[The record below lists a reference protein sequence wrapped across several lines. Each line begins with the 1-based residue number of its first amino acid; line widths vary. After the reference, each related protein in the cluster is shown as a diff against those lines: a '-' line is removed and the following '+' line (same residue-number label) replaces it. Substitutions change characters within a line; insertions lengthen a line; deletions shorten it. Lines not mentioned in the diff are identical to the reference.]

1 MKKIIGT
8 MNKQKEIEQINR
20 CISELVYDK
29 TGLRKAYNYYHGKRD
44 ADQFKYLEDN
54 FGIGVPTSISFTP
67 LMKKHIDVLVG
78 EYLELEPD
86 LQVTCKDD
94 ETISKIQRD
103 KQLKIDSEMHQF
115 LTKYLHHALIDILMD
130 SKEPVNDPF
139 IEKELQKIKNDVEN
153 SFESA
158 YEIAAQNILEYIKH
172 NRELDLRNKLRE
184 MLTDLL
190 IGGCCYYRVKP
201 SGGKDNLR
209 FEVLNPLDTFI
220 ERNPNAF
227 FLNKSRRAVIR
238 RWLTKDE
245 ILEEFGE
252 DLTVKAIAKV
262 EEYFSG
268 MQHGDVL
275 NDYVVVNTKM
285 DSLLDDDSNPKKTP
299 GILAGLEIH
308 PLYPHVSD
316 EWATTINNRV
326 IPVFECQWLEFDKKE
341 NRSVLHE
348 GIKIGGDIYITN
360 GEPDYYI
367 RSKSDIRSCNLNI
380 NGMFFN
386 DKNGQPFSLIQSTQ
400 DLQDRYDLLLY
411 YRDNLIATSGTIGD
425 WVDAA
430 SLPAFLGVEM
440 PERIQKWIAY
450 KKNGVAWYDS
460 SQDGAQLINTTF
472 NGYDDSIKV
481 QAIQAIQL
489 AIDSVEQQASS
500 ISGVFA
506 QKLGQ
511 IQEREAASNVKVGI
525 HQSTLLTK
533 QYFHAMDLMQRE
545 VCYDLLNLAKFVFK
559 NGLTGTIVL
568 GDRLVKTF
576 TALPEHFTM
585 TDYDI
590 HIADSSEAYVK
601 IQTAQ
606 QLNIELIKQGQV
618 APDVA
623 FDILDSKNLT
633 EVKQRLRTAI
643 RNQKA
648 ENNMVQQLQ
657 QQVQQYE
664 SNHKEDQK
672 TISDLQNEI
681 KRLQSQVEAN
691 NNAKIQI
698 EQKRVE
704 IEEKEAVDKKD
715 YNDKL
720 IKVKEKQLDAEM
732 MQIWDGNPYNNQ
744 IRDV

>member
-1 MKKIIGT
+1 
-8 MNKQKEIEQINR
+8 MNKDKEIEKINQ
-20 CISELVYDK
+20 CITELVYDK
-29 TGLRKAYNYYHGKRD
+29 TALRKAYNYYHGVRD
-44 ADQFKYLEDN
+44 ADQFKHIEEN
-54 FGIGVPTSISFTP
+54 FGIGVPTSVTFTP

-86 LQVTCKDD
+86 MQVTCKDD
-94 ETISKIQRD
+94 ETVSKIQRD
-103 KQLKIDSEMHQF
+103 KQLKIDSEISSF
-115 LTKYLHHALIDILMD
+115 LNKYLRNAIIDVLMN

-139 IEKELQKIKNDVEN
+139 IEKELQRIQLDVEN
-153 SFESA
+153 SFESD

-172 NRELDLRNKLRE
+172 SREIDLRNKLRE

-190 IGGCCYYRVKP
+190 IGGICYYRVKP
-201 SGGKDNLR
+201 SGQKDNLVY
-209 FEVLNPLDTFI
+209 EVLNPLDTFI
-220 ERNPNAF
+220 DRNPNAF

-245 ILEEFGE
+245 VLEEYGDE
-252 DLTVKAIAKV
+252 LTSVATSKL
-262 EEYFSG
+262 EEYFTG
-268 MQHGDVL
+268 IKYG
-275 NDYVVVNTKM
+275 
-285 DSLLDDDSNPKKTP
+285 DSLNSYIIVNSEMERMLDDGSTEKGPTP
-299 GILAGLEIH
+299 GILAGLEVH
-308 PLYPHVSD
+308 PLYPYEGEYWGTNHS
-316 EWATTINNRV
+316 NRL
-326 IPVFECQWLEFDKKE
+326 IPVYECQWLEFDKKL

-348 GIKIGGDIYITN
+348 GVKIGWDIYITP
-360 GEPDYYI
+360 GESEYYV
-367 RSKSDIRSCNLNI
+367 RSKTDPRSCKLNI

-386 DKNGQPFSLIQSTQ
+386 DKNGQPFSLIQSTMS
-400 DLQDRYDLLLY
+400 LQDRYDLLIY

-425 WVDAA
+425 WLDLA
-430 SLPAFLGVEM
+430 SIPEFLGVKM

-450 KKNGVAWYDS
+450 KKNGLALYDS
-460 SQDGAQLINTTF
+460 SQEGAQLLNTTF
-472 NGYDDSIKV
+472 NGYDDTIKA

-489 AIDSVEQQASS
+489 AIDSIEQQASS

-545 VCYDLLNLAKFVFK
+545 VCYDLLNLAKVVFK
-559 NGLTGTIVL
+559 KGFTGTIIL

-590 HIADSSEAYVK
+590 HIADSAETYAK
-601 IQTAQ
+601 LQTAQ
-606 QLNIELIKQGQV
+606 QLNVEFIKGGLV
-618 APDVA
+618 DAGMA
-623 FDILDSKNLT
+623 FDILDAKSLT
-633 EVKQRLRTAI
+633 EMKHRLDKAVREK
-643 RNQKA
+643 KA

-664 SNHKEDQK
+664 SNLKEDQK

-681 KRLQSQVEAN
+681 KRLQSQVEASAQ
-691 NNAKIQI
+691 AKIQI
-698 EQKRVE
+698 EQKRVQ
-704 IEEKEAVDKKD
+704 IEEKEAADKKE

-720 IKVKEKQLDAEM
+720 IEVKEKQVDAEI
-732 MQIWDGNPYNNQ
+732 MQMWDGNPYNNE